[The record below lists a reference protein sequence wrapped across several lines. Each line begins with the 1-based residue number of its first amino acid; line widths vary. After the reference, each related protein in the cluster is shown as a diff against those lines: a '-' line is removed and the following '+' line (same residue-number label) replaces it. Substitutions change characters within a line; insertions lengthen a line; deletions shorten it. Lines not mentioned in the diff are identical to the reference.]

1 VIDKTTSL
9 TDAVRV
15 IRDGFTLG
23 LGGMTIYRRPVGFV
37 RALIQQEQPPR
48 NLTLLALTCGLA
60 SDMLVGAGLVGRSR
74 CCYFGLESFGMAPMF
89 IEAVATS
96 SLTIIEESEAS
107 IANGLRAQM
116 AGIGFMPSQAWQ
128 GTDMFTVRPD
138 VKRIVDPYTGLPL
151 TAFPAIGC
159 DIAVIHVLKADR
171 FGNSILGGNP
181 TIDVELA
188 NVARQVII
196 TAEEVDDSLT
206 APIDIPGHTVT
217 AVVSLP
223 RGAWPTSC
231 YPLYP
236 IDGGE
241 ILRYI
246 EACHAGRFRDYV
258 HH

>member
-1 VIDKTTSL
+1 
-9 TDAVRV
+9 
-15 IRDGFTLG
+15 
-23 LGGMTIYRRPVGFV
+23 
-37 RALIQQEQPPR
+37 
-48 NLTLLALTCGLA
+48 
-60 SDMLVGAGLVGRSR
+60 
-74 CCYFGLESFGMAPMF
+74 
-89 IEAVATS
+89 
-96 SLTIIEESEAS
+96 
-107 IANGLRAQM
+107 
-116 AGIGFMPSQAWQ
+116 
-128 GTDMFTVRPD
+128 
-138 VKRIVDPYTGLPL
+138 
-151 TAFPAIGC
+151 
-159 DIAVIHVLKADR
+159 VLKADR

-231 YPLYP
+231 YPLNP